1 MTKMF
6 APHIHCDRSAP
17 QIYLDVM
24 VALLPCCAAAIYY
37 YGIRAL
43 ILLFWGATLF
53 VFSDHFFTKYFR
65 KENTYFDVS
74 SIVSG
79 TILVLLLPPTVSIW
93 TLSAGV
99 LFSSI
104 IVKQVFGGPGANI
117 FNPAL
122 AGRAFLAIAFSAQTS
137 AYATPLTDSLVGK
150 SLFVGSVD
158 VVGAASSVGESIDYS
173 LLEILSGAFPGAM
186 GITGA
191 VFALMGG
198 LYLVTRGLLKLH
210 APIAYL
216 LTIIAGYW
224 LFFLGHASLSGL
236 ASILVMSGVSFCAVF
251 SLGDYSTTPTSRA
264 GRIIF
269 GIGTGI
275 LALLFFAFGNALLA
289 IVFPV
294 LMMNGATPIL
304 EFYIRPR
311 IFAKKAWYYDKEN
324 LSTQGP
330 SKRDVEV

>member
-1 MTKMF
+1 
-6 APHIHCDRSAP
+6 
-17 QIYLDVM
+17 M

-43 ILLFWGATLF
+43 ILLLWGATLF
-53 VFSDHFFTKYFR
+53 AFSDHFFTKYFR
-65 KENTYFDVS
+65 NENSGFDVS

-137 AYATPLTDSLVGK
+137 TYTAPLTGRLTGE
-150 SLFVGSVD
+150 SLFIGPVD
-158 VVGAASSVGESIDYS
+158 AIDTISTVGESISHS
-173 LLEILSGAFPGAM
+173 LLEVLSGAFPGAM

-191 VFALMGG
+191 IFALMGG

-210 APIAYL
+210 APIAYV

-224 LFFLGHASLSGL
+224 LFFLGRASLPDL
-236 ASILVMSGVSFCAVF
+236 ASLLIMSGISFCAVF
-251 SLGDYSTTPTSRA
+251 SLGDYSTTPTSRT
-264 GRIIF
+264 GRVIF
-269 GIGTGI
+269 GIGAGV
-275 LALLFFAFGNALLA
+275 LALLFFAFGNSLFA

-294 LMMNGATPIL
+294 LVMNGVTPIL
-304 EFYIRPR
+304 DFYIRPR
-311 IFAKKAWYYDKEN
+311 IFANKGWYYNEDN
-324 LSTQGP
+324 PPTQET
-330 SKRDVEV
+330 SETEVEA